1 MERYEAYKDSGVEW
15 IGEVPEKWITY
26 PFRKFFSFSKG
37 LAITKANLVEKG
49 LPVISYGQIHSKSNS
64 GVKSHP
70 ELLRYISEDDGAL
83 SGSAMTVAG
92 DIVFADTSEDS
103 DGCGNCFYIDR
114 DGVYA
119 GYHTF
124 IAHPL
129 QLGWERYHSYLFQSD
144 EWRSQVRSRATGVKL
159 FSITQR
165 ILGGNTLLL
174 PTKEEATIIADYLDE
189 KTAEIDSIVS
199 ETERSIELLREYRKS
214 VISEAVTK
222 GLDPNAPMKDSG
234 IEWIG
239 EIPDAWG
246 LPKLGTLTAKIGS
259 GKTPHGGA
267 DVYQDQG
274 VPFLRSQNVYDSGL
288 VFDETVY
295 ISAVTDAEMSSTR
308 VYQGDVLLN
317 ITGGSIGRCC
327 VYNHEEHANVNQ
339 HVCIIRSNGTV
350 LPKWIQAFWNSD
362 SGQTVVDAYQTGANR
377 EGLNFEQIASARI
390 PFPALHEQS
399 LIIDYLDVKTAEID
413 AFIADK
419 ERQVELLKEYRKS
432 LISEAVTGKFKVPG
446 VS

>member
-1 MERYEAYKDSGVEW
+1 MR
-15 IGEVPEKWITY
+15 
-26 PFRKFFSFSKG
+26 FSNFIQVYLPLPG
-37 LAITKANLVEKG
+37 IAEQKAV
-49 LPVISYGQIHSKSNS
+49 
-64 GVKSHP
+64 
-70 ELLRYISEDDGAL
+70 
-83 SGSAMTVAG
+83 
-92 DIVFADTSEDS
+92 
-103 DGCGNCFYIDR
+103 
-114 DGVYA
+114 
-119 GYHTF
+119 
-124 IAHPL
+124 
-129 QLGWERYHSYLFQSD
+129 
-144 EWRSQVRSRATGVKL
+144 
-159 FSITQR
+159 
-165 ILGGNTLLL
+165 
-174 PTKEEATIIADYLDE
+174 ADYLDE

-413 AFIADK
+413 ALIADK